1 MYVYVCK
8 EGSGE
13 GGRKSGSK
21 EGKTSVPAAK
31 RQSLDMLFCS
41 QYFRDNQ
48 QIAWHLLRETLKK
61 WKKSINSSHLAMSGI
76 QVRVMRNAFTG
87 KMTGYCMWC
96 LIFNINNVSV
106 TYSKFQFSSMA
117 KPKQNETISDTV
129 LFVFHYSIIPEQE

>member
-1 MYVYVCK
+1 MYVYICK
-8 EGSGE
+8 EGRGV
-13 GGRKSGSK
+13 GGGSQEVRKERKMSQ
-21 EGKTSVPAAK
+21 AIK

-48 QIAWHLLRETLKK
+48 QIAWHLLRENLKK
-61 WKKSINSSHLAMSGI
+61 RKKSINSHLDMSVI
-76 QVRVMRNAFTG
+76 QVRVMRDAFTG

-96 LIFNINNVSV
+96 LIFNINHVSV

-117 KPKQNETISDTV
+117 KPKQNETISDTI

>member
-1 MYVYVCK
+1 MYIYAK
-8 EGSGE
+8 KE
-13 GGRKSGSK
+13 GGREGGSQEVRK
-21 EGKTSVPAAK
+21 ERQVSQAIK

-129 LFVFHYSIIPEQE
+129 LFVFPYSIIPEQE

>member
-1 MYVYVCK
+1 MYIYICK
-8 EGSGE
+8 EGRG
-13 GGRKSGSK
+13 GGRKEVRKKRKMSQ
-21 EGKTSVPAAK
+21 AIK

-41 QYFRDNQ
+41 QYLRDNQ

-129 LFVFHYSIIPEQE
+129 LFVFPYSIIPEQE

>member
-1 MYVYVCK
+1 MYIYAKK
-8 EGSGE
+8 EGRE

-21 EGKTSVPAAK
+21 EGKKMSQAIK

-48 QIAWHLLRETLKK
+48 QIAWHLLRENLKK
-61 WKKSINSSHLAMSGI
+61 WKKSINSSHFAMSGI
-76 QVRVMRNAFTG
+76 QVRVMRDAFAG
-87 KMTGYCMWC
+87 NMTGYCMWC

-117 KPKQNETISDTV
+117 KPKQNETISDTI
-129 LFVFHYSIIPEQE
+129 LFVFHYSVISEQE